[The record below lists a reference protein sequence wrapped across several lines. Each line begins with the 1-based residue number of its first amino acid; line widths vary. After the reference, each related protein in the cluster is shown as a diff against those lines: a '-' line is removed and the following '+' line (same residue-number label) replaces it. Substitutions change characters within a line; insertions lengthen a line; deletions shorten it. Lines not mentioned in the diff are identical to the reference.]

1 MSSEH
6 IFIDHTADIAFD
18 VAADSI
24 EELFLESAR
33 AWRISIVGDISGKAL
48 SNRLIKLSGNSLE
61 ELLVNFLN
69 EINYLLTLHKWLAI
83 IFNNIEIDKNTISLR
98 ANVSGFQIDNS
109 IEMKAEIKS
118 ATYHQMD
125 IKYADDR
132 YLTRVVFD
140 I

>member
-6 IFIDHTADIAFD
+6 KFIDHTADIAFE
-18 VAADSI
+18 VTADSI

-33 AWRISIVGDISGKAL
+33 AWRISVVGDISGKAL
-48 SNRLIKLSGNSLE
+48 SNCLLSLSAYSLE

-69 EINYLLTLHKWLAI
+69 ELNYLLITQKWLAI
-83 IFNNIEIDKNTISLR
+83 IFDNLKVDKNNFSLT
-98 ANVSGFQIDNS
+98 AYISGFQIDKS
-109 IEMKAEIKS
+109 IEIKEEIKS
-118 ATYHQMD
+118 VTYHQMN
-125 IKYADDR
+125 ILFTENK

>member
-18 VAADSI
+18 VSADSI

-33 AWRISIVGDISGKAL
+33 AWRISVVGDISGKAL
-48 SNRLIKLSGNSLE
+48 SNRVVILSANSLE

-69 EINYLLTLHKWLAI
+69 EINYFLTSKKWLAI
-83 IFNNIEIDKNTISLR
+83 IYNNLSIDKNNFLLS
-98 ANVSGFQIDNS
+98 ADASGFQIDNS
-109 IEMKAEIKS
+109 LEMKAEIKS

-125 IKYADDR
+125 IIVVDNKYS
-132 YLTRVVFD
+132 TRVVLD

>member
-6 IFIDHTADIAFD
+6 KFIDHTADIAFE
-18 VAADSI
+18 VTADSI

-33 AWRISIVGDISGKAL
+33 AWRISVVGDISGKAL
-48 SNRLIKLSGNSLE
+48 SNRLLSLSAYSLE

-69 EINYLLTLHKWLAI
+69 ELNYLLITQKWLAI
-83 IFNNIEIDKNTISLR
+83 IFDNLKVDKNNFSLT
-98 ANVSGFQIDNS
+98 AYISGFQIDKS
-109 IEMKAEIKS
+109 IEIKEEIKS
-118 ATYHQMD
+118 VTYHQMN
-125 IKYADDR
+125 ILFTENK